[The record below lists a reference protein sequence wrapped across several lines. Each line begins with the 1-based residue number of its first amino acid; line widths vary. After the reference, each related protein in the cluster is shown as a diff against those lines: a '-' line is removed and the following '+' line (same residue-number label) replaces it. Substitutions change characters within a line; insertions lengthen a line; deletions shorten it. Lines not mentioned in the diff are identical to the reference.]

1 MPSLKAATVYSLSVS
16 DAASSPHRMHL
27 WGPPD
32 VQPLANC
39 IARVP
44 KRIQVFAQRRPIFHR
59 LLDCEDELFAIITA
73 ALDRQSLLNGSS
85 SFAES
90 LYGLRRNSVRGEA
103 SPKASLDKRSQRWTL
118 LFLVNTVRRLCIVWC
133 LNICKLLT
141 CLLTIQVVLPYMQ
154 AKLESLYNRHR
165 RQARAPLGL
174 RMLPRPSEIE
184 SAADQVPTLGL
195 LNIDGC
201 QCQSH
206 PWYCAL
212 ILLQDSLKPETAELP
227 LCFLQ
232 GSHIQSLWHRI
243 QALTLKFFMRAF
255 PWIHATQE
263 GLRFGYQLLYLLDS
277 SPFYTPTLHL
287 LRQNIVRVSG
297 QEMVC

>member
-1 MPSLKAATVYSLSVS
+1 M
-16 DAASSPHRMHL
+16 
-27 WGPPD
+27 
-32 VQPLANC
+32 
-39 IARVP
+39 P
-44 KRIQVFAQRRPIFHR
+44 KRIQVFAQRRLIFHR

-103 SPKASLDKRSQRWTL
+103 NPKASLDKRSQRWTL

-201 QCQSH
+201 QCQ
-206 PWYCAL
+206 
-212 ILLQDSLKPETAELP
+212 
-227 LCFLQ
+227 
-232 GSHIQSLWHRI
+232 
-243 QALTLKFFMRAF
+243 
-255 PWIHATQE
+255 
-263 GLRFGYQLLYLLDS
+263 
-277 SPFYTPTLHL
+277 
-287 LRQNIVRVSG
+287 
-297 QEMVC
+297 